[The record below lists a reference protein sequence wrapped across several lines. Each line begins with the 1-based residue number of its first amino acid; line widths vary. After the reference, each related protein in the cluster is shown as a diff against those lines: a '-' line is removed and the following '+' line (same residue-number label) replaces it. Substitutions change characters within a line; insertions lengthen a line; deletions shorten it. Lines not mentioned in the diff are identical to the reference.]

1 MLLGEEKPIYITAA
15 GKEYT
20 NALEMPASTSAV
32 KSNTM
37 PADKKTA
44 SKAAPAP
51 APAPATPSKKATKS
65 AAPAPKKETASKT
78 EVVIPTV
85 VAPAVVPAAATQ
97 SSEALLASLTEQLK
111 ALSAE
116 FTTKVREAVKA
127 TQEAAKAAKKE
138 ARDSK
143 KKRKVSPEQMTPE
156 QRAAW
161 EARRANN
168 AFLVERPL
176 SDELCHFMGIS
187 AGSKRSQTQVTKYVS
202 EYVKSHNCFDPS
214 FKRRIIPNAA
224 LAKLLR
230 VDDKTEVT
238 YLNLQKYLKVHFKKA

>member
-1 MLLGEEKPIYITAA
+1 MS
-15 GKEYT
+15 
-20 NALEMPASTSAV
+20 ASTSSI
-32 KSNTM
+32 KTNKM

-44 SKAAPAP
+44 KKTAEPVAAAPAP
-51 APAPATPSKKATKS
+51 AAAPAKS
-65 AAPAPKKETASKT
+65 AAPKAAKKSTPSKV
-78 EVVIPTV
+78 EVVVPVSTAV
-85 VAPAVVPAAATQ
+85 PAVAAPAQ
-97 SSEALLASLTEQLK
+97 SSDALLSSLTEQLK

-116 FTTKVREAVKA
+116 FTSRVREAVKA

-143 KKRKVSPEQMTPE
+143 KKRRVDPSTMTPE
-156 QRAAW
+156 QKAAW

-168 AFLVERPL
+168 AFLKQKAL
-176 SDELCHFMGIS
+176 SPELAAFMGIK
-187 AGSKRSQTQVTKYVS
+187 AGEKRSQTEVTKFIS
-202 EYVKSHNCFDPS
+202 EYVKSHNCYDPS

-238 YLNLQKYLKVHFKKA
+238 YLNLQKFLKVHFVKA

>member
-1 MLLGEEKPIYITAA
+1 MSST
-15 GKEYT
+15 
-20 NALEMPASTSAV
+20 TSAI
-32 KSNTM
+32 KTNKM

-44 SKAAPAP
+44 KKTAEAPAAATPAP
-51 APAPATPSKKATKS
+51 APAAPAKAPKTAKKASASKAEVVVPVVA
-65 AAPAPKKETASKT
+65 AAPAVA
-78 EVVIPTV
+78 
-85 VAPAVVPAAATQ
+85 APAQ
-97 SSEALLASLTEQLK
+97 SSDALLSSLTEQLK
-111 ALSAE
+111 ALSTE
-116 FTTKVREAVKA
+116 FTTRVREAVKA

-143 KKRKVSPEQMTPE
+143 KKRKVDPSTMTPE
-156 QRAAW
+156 QKAAW

-168 AFLVERPL
+168 AFLKQKPL
-176 SDELCHFMGIS
+176 SPELASFMGIK
-187 AGSKRSQTQVTKYVS
+187 AGEKRSQTEVTKFIS

-238 YLNLQKYLKVHFKKA
+238 YLNLQKFLKVHFVKA